1 MNQDSW
7 KNVHD
12 ELAAC
17 CAALFESCG
26 VPTRCEGPLDADAP
40 PAAGIVA
47 FIGFSGA
54 KLTGSLAL
62 VLPEALVE
70 ETHPMRGHVAGDA
83 RAALHDWAGE
93 ISNQVLG
100 RLKNRLLAGDI
111 VLQLSTPI
119 TLQGTDLRGRAGAH
133 DGFTRLRFVAG
144 SRAFELHFDANAE
157 PGVELAILPPD
168 GAADDPTQG
177 DCLMF

>member
-1 MNQDSW
+1 VNRDSW
-7 KNVHD
+7 KIVHD

-17 CAALFESCG
+17 CAALFEGCG
-26 VPTRCEGPLDADAP
+26 VPTRCEGPLAADAP

-70 ETHPMRGHVAGDA
+70 ETHPMRGRIAGDP

-100 RLKNRLLAGDI
+100 RLKNRLLGGGI

-119 TLQGTDLRGRAGAH
+119 PLQGTELRGRAGAH
-133 DGFTRLRFVAG
+133 DGVARFLFLAG
-144 SRAFELHFDANAE
+144 SKPFELHFDANAE
-157 PGVELAILPPD
+157 TEVELSPLPPED
-168 GAADDPTQG
+168 GGDEVTQG
-177 DCLMF
+177 DCLLF